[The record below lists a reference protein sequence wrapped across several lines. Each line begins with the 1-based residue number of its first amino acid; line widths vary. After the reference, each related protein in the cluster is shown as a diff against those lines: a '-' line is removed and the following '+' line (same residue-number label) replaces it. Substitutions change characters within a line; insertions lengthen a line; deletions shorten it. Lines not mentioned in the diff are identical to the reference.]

1 MKKSIFILLTF
12 FIAGNMLAQ
21 KGDFASL
28 AIDSRNGNQYGWAIN
43 YNLQHGADA
52 RALKECESKGGNKC
66 QIVLRFKGGC
76 GAYVVE
82 RGNSSLDGWGT
93 ADSRQEAEKIAK
105 NETRAQ
111 GGKNLVVRAWGCN
124 DKPLEDS
131 EEVALNLNGVYL
143 FHLYF
148 NKEEKRC
155 FITNPIYQPQV
166 AEKKNDKW
174 IWTNDAEQ
182 LLYPKAK
189 KFLDIVTEKLYGYL
203 GDLKDKA
210 ITQNPNWQGLNEIA
224 NKNYALDYPHSERKE
239 SMESAIQK
247 VIQHYKNEG
256 FKIEIIDME

>member
-1 MKKSIFILLTF
+1 MKKTIFSLLTF
-12 FIAGNMLAQ
+12 LIAGNILAQ

-28 AIDSRNGNQYGWAIN
+28 AIDSRNGDQYGWAVN
-43 YNLQHGADA
+43 YNSQNDADT
-52 RALKECESKGGNKC
+52 RALKECEKNGGNKC

-82 RGNSSLDGWGT
+82 RGNPSLYGWGT
-93 ADSRQEAEKIAK
+93 ADSRQEAEQLAK
-105 NETRAQ
+105 NEARAQ
-111 GGKNLVVRAWGCN
+111 GGKDLVVRAWGCN

-148 NKEEKRC
+148 NQDKKRC

-166 AEKKNDKW
+166 AEKKNNKW
-174 IWTNDAEQ
+174 IWTSEAEQ

-210 ITQNPNWQGLNEIA
+210 IHQNPNWQGLNEIA
-224 NKNYALDYPHSERKE
+224 NHNYALDYPHSERKE
-239 SMESAIQK
+239 SMEKSIQK
-247 VIQHYKNEG
+247 VIQYYKNKG
-256 FKIEIIDME
+256 FKVEIIDVK